1 MLTGCVKGNVDRT
14 GCICTYRISRS
25 AGSVGLFRHFNDVML
40 CCLKI
45 EVLKRKTNYWWCF
58 EIQAWIMVWM
68 EDLRRISPTAKVLS
82 ETQDWYVEESCGV
95 VQPVPSPTLNTL
107 CASEYCTN
115 IKTVTERTNHVVR
128 VQNSCRICFVCAK
141 LVVFVVEVFWVE
153 SQAINRGRNQ
163 SCREENVKLTLMD
176 SIQRKSILVS
186 LYFKND

>member
-115 IKTVTERTNHVVR
+115 IKTVTIKLRQSELTMLFVFKILAEYVLF
-128 VQNSCRICFVCAK
+128 VQSWLCLWLKCFEWRAK
-141 LVVFVVEVFWVE
+141 L
-153 SQAINRGRNQ
+153 
-163 SCREENVKLTLMD
+163 
-176 SIQRKSILVS
+176 
-186 LYFKND
+186 